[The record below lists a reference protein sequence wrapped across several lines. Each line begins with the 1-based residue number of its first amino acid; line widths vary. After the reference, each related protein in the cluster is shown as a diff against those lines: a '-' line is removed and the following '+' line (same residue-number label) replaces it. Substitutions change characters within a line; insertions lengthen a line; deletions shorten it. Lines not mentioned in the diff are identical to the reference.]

1 MLDNNVYTI
10 ASLLDAIR
18 TLTRQLMEKT
28 DQCEQLISDNQNW
41 HDTFITLEK
50 QYEELLAKYKRARA
64 QAALEVLTELDDVK
78 YLDERYEFEKLFTD
92 FDDDEGMGRDL

>member
-10 ASLLDAIR
+10 ASLSDAIR

-28 DQCEQLISDNQNW
+28 DQCDQLISDNQNW

-50 QYEELLAKYKRARA
+50 QYEELLVKYNRA
-64 QAALEVLTELDDVK
+64 QAALEVLTELDDDKV
-78 YLDERYEFEKLFTD
+78 YLDERYEFAKLFTD

>member
-10 ASLLDAIR
+10 ASLSDAIR

-28 DQCEQLISDNQNW
+28 DQCDQLISDNQNL
-41 HDTFITLEK
+41 HTSFISLERE
-50 QYEELLAKYKRARA
+50 YEELFAKYNKA
-64 QAALEVLTELDDVK
+64 QAALELFTELDDDK
-78 YLDERYEFEKLFTD
+78 YLDERYEFAKLFTD